1 MVGDGLSLELE
12 ASQSDLEAK
21 GTESK
26 ELKKKKKLQGWHLN
40 TIKGYWEGPQ
50 ICCQ

>member
-26 ELKKKKKLQGWHLN
+26 ELKKKKKTSRLTLKHN
-40 TIKGYWEGPQ
+40 
-50 ICCQ
+50 

>member
-26 ELKKKKKLQGWHLN
+26 ELKKKKTSRLTLKHN
-40 TIKGYWEGPQ
+40 
-50 ICCQ
+50 